1 MLGEP
6 FLRIAADWRGSFA
19 RTNSFKRC
27 ISLAIGSLCGHGRAT
42 TSRAILTLGRKDQDW
57 SADYRLFSRAPWDA
71 EGLFDCVLK
80 EALTR
85 VPEDMVTIAYDDTR
99 LSKRGKKI
107 KWAQYHID
115 PCAPCKAFHPNLMYG
130 LRFLQC
136 SVLVPLHDTQELGAR
151 AVPIGFELAPSAK
164 KPGKKANEEDWAN
177 YKKAKAEQNL
187 SKQFVRDLV
196 DKRKR
201 LDHMGASKRLMLVTV
216 DGSFCNKNCLR
227 EIPERAVILGR
238 TRKDAKLCFAEQ
250 EAGSR
255 RTYALDKF
263 TPESVLKDSSI
274 PFKTV
279 TVVFGGAVRELR
291 YKRVDNVLWQGGT
304 KTRKL
309 TLLVLAPTPYRNSP
323 NGSTNYRDPA
333 FLLCTTTEL
342 DSKKLVQ
349 AYLDR
354 WQIEVNHKDEKH
366 ILGVGQAQVWSANAI
381 PRQPAFA
388 VAAYSVLL
396 LATLGAFGPGRT
408 EAFPPLAKWRKPQR
422 RPSLQDMI
430 NVLREE
436 FKDPESAISK
446 TIFPKDRFQSLA
458 QAAMA

>member
-6 FLRIAADWRGSFA
+6 FLRIAAGWRASFA

-27 ISLAIGSLCGHGRAT
+27 IALAIGLLCGTGRGT
-42 TSRAILTLGRKDQDW
+42 TSRAILALGRKNLDW
-57 SADYRLFSRAPWDA
+57 TADYRLFSRAPWKA
-71 EGLFDCVLK
+71 QKLFDGVLE
-80 EALTR
+80 EALAR
-85 VPEDMVTIAYDDTR
+85 VPDDFVTIAYDDTR
-99 LSKRGKKI
+99 LPKRGKKI

-136 SVLVPLHDTQELGAR
+136 SVLVPLHDTPELGAR
-151 AVPIGFELAPSAK
+151 AVPIGFELAPCAK
-164 KPGKKANEEDWAN
+164 KPGKNASPEDWAQ

-187 SKQFVRDLV
+187 STQFIRDLAS
-196 DKRKR
+196 KRKR
-201 LDHMGASKRLMLVTV
+201 LDDMGASKRRLLVTV

-227 EIPERAVILGR
+227 DIPERTVILGR
-238 TRKDAKLCFAEQ
+238 TRKDAKLCHAEP
-250 EAGSR
+250 AGSR
-255 RTYALDKF
+255 RKYGVDKF
-263 TPESVLKDSSI
+263 TPESVLKDPKI
-274 PFKTV
+274 PFETV
-279 TVVFGGAVRELR
+279 SVVYGGAKRELR

-309 TLLVLAPTPYRNSP
+309 TLLVLAPTPYQNSP
-323 NGSTNYRDPA
+323 NGPKNYRDPA
-333 FLLCTTTEL
+333 FLICTSTEI
-342 DSKKLVQ
+342 DTKRLVQ

-366 ILGVGQAQVWSANAI
+366 ILGVGQAQVWSENAI

-396 LATLGAFGPGRT
+396 LATLEACGPGRT
-408 EAFPPLAKWRKPQR
+408 EAFPPLAKWRKTQR

-430 NVLREE
+430 DVLRAE
-436 FKDPESAISK
+436 FNDPDSAISK
-446 TIFPKDRFQSLA
+446 TIHPNGRSKLPEQKV
-458 QAAMA
+458 AA

>member
-6 FLRIAADWRGSFA
+6 FLRIAAGWRGSFA

-27 ISLAIGSLCGHGRAT
+27 VALALGLLCGTGRAT
-42 TSRAILTLGRKDQDW
+42 TSRAILTLGRKDRDW
-57 SADYRLFSRAPWDA
+57 SADYRLFSRSPWEA
-71 EGLFDCVLK
+71 ETLFEGVLE
-80 EALTR
+80 EALAR
-85 VPEDMVTIAYDDTR
+85 VPYDLVTIAYDDTR
-99 LSKRGKKI
+99 LAKRGKKI

-151 AVPIGFELAPSAK
+151 AIPIGFELAPCAK
-164 KPGKKANEEDWAN
+164 KPGKNASPDDWAE

-187 SKQFVRDLV
+187 SKQFVRDLAS
-196 DKRKR
+196 KRNR
-201 LDHMGASKRLMLVTV
+201 LDELGAHQRLMLVTV

-227 EIPERAVILGR
+227 EIPERTVILGR
-238 TRKDAKLCFAEQ
+238 TRKDAKLCRAEP
-250 EAGSR
+250 AGSR
-255 RTYALDKF
+255 RKYGVDKF
-263 TPESVLKDSSI
+263 TPESVLKDPTI
-274 PFKTV
+274 PFETV
-279 TVVFGGAVRELR
+279 SVVFGGANRELR
-291 YKRVDNVLWQGGT
+291 YKRVDNLLWQGGT

-323 NGSTNYRDPA
+323 NGTRNYRDPA

-342 DSKKLVQ
+342 DTKKLVQ

-366 ILGVGQAQVWSANAI
+366 ILGVGQAQVWSENAI

-396 LATLGAFGPGRT
+396 LATLEAFGPGRT
-408 EAFPPLAKWRKPQR
+408 DAFPTLPKWRKQQR
-422 RPSLQDMI
+422 RPSLQDMLD
-430 NVLREE
+430 VLRAE
-436 FKDPESAISK
+436 FNDPESAISK
-446 TIFPKDRFQSLA
+446 NIRPNCRSQSFD
-458 QAAMA
+458 QQVAA